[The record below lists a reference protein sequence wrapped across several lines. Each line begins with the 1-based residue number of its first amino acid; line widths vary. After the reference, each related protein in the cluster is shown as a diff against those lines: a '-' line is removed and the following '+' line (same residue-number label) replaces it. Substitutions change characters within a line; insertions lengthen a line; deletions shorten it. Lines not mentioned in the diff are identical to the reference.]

1 MTDTPMTP
9 EELAKV
15 TRDARAWVERP
26 SFSKKGWID
35 ALCLAL
41 LQERARAKAL
51 AALVYELEP
60 DARRWRAV
68 RESARSTTVSWGT
81 NDPAHS
87 GSRTEWQ
94 ITAWLHG
101 DTIDEAADRL
111 ADKEGA

>member
-41 LQERARAKAL
+41 LQERARAEAL
-51 AALVYELEP
+51 AAENEKLRA
-60 DARRWRAV
+60 DARWLVRRTIRACK
-68 RESARSTTVSWGT
+68 EAEGYLPD
-81 NDPAHS
+81 DPFTPWS
-87 GSRTEWQ
+87 
-94 ITAWLHG
+94 IDVTALVQ
-101 DTIDEAADRL
+101 EAADRL
-111 ADKEGA
+111 ADKEGT

>member
-1 MTDTPMTP
+1 MSDTPMTP
-9 EELAKV
+9 EDRSMTTEEVVARIQEG
-15 TRDARAWVERP
+15 RDVPYA
-26 SFSKKGWID
+26 
-35 ALCLAL
+35 CLAYAAGF
-41 LQERARAKAL
+41 EYDRAKAL
-51 AALVYELEP
+51 AALVYELVP

-111 ADKEGA
+111 ADKEGT